1 MFKHQPAVREETL
14 PIQIAPPLAS
24 VAERPDQADRRHGN
38 RTPAVFPLFYSGM
51 DKSQFVVADGIGINL
66 SLHGV
71 AIYGNRLVVPGMRIA
86 LFVNF
91 PGVEKPLC
99 IAQSRVSW
107 VAGRRFGV
115 RLGPLTLKEK
125 NHLRVFLWDRVT
137 HLDRDDRI

>member
-1 MFKHQPAVREETL
+1 M
-14 PIQIAPPLAS
+14 PIQIAPPDTS
-24 VAERPDQADRRHGN
+24 VAACPDQADRRQGN

-51 DKSQFVVADGIGINL
+51 DKGQFLVADGIGTNL

-71 AIYGNRLVVPGMRIA
+71 AIYGNRSVIPGMRIA
-86 LFVNF
+86 LFVSL
-91 PGVEKPLC
+91 PGMEEPLC

-125 NHLRVFLWDRVT
+125 NYLRFFFMGSRHSPSPRPSHLKP
-137 HLDRDDRI
+137 